1 MVGLPAG
8 PSWLQLDL
16 SFDRKKRLMALTKD
30 AEGMVMV
37 NALVVRETHLP
48 QSPNGRA
55 AQYVRMSTDYQRYS
69 IQNQAAVIAA
79 YAHAHGLSIV
89 KTYADHGESG
99 LKIKNRPGLAKLI
112 DDVSSGRTGFDH
124 ILVYD
129 ISRWGRFQDVD
140 EAAHYEFICKQAG
153 IKVSYCA
160 EQFDNDGS
168 MLSNIVKNLKRV
180 MAAEYSRELSQK
192 VHAGSCRF
200 ARMGF
205 NLGGQTM
212 FGLQRV
218 LVDERLQ
225 QKKVLLRGDRKYL
238 MTDHVRLKPGDV
250 SDRATIAWVFRRFVQ
265 LRSETAI
272 ARELNARAVPAANG
286 RVWNR
291 GMVGRILRN
300 ENYLG
305 NIVYN
310 RRSRKLGG
318 ISVYNP
324 PEEWVRGEAAL
335 EPTVERDLFQRVQK
349 IIAERR
355 VDLSE
360 EEMLLRLRQT
370 LKKKGSLSPSI
381 INSTVGLPCC
391 KTYMDHF
398 GTLRRAYELVGFTPS
413 RRCDYLDVRRTWS
426 DRLLKLS
433 SRVSEQLKTRAAMSV
448 RFGEVKGHVYTA
460 PEHHLV
466 VGPKCHLV
474 FRIAFWTGASRR
486 ACSPFWTVSCRHL
499 PEGWIIAIRLGEHN
513 TSILDYVVL
522 PIVANASL
530 TIRFQEQGRL
540 DHGVLYF
547 KTEAGL
553 ARAVARLVTRRDH
566 TGRSRPQAQSRAR
579 KRSRTC
585 GPGAGLRHR

>member
-1 MVGLPAG
+1 M
-8 PSWLQLDL
+8 
-16 SFDRKKRLMALTKD
+16 M
-30 AEGMVMV
+30 MV
-37 NALVVRETHLP
+37 NALIVRETHLP

-112 DDVSSGRTGFDH
+112 EDVSNRRADFDH

-129 ISRWGRFQDVD
+129 ISRWGRFQDID
-140 EAAHYEFICKQAG
+140 EAAHYEFICKQVG
-153 IKVSYCA
+153 IRVSYCA

-205 NLGGQTM
+205 KLGGQTM

-218 LVDERLQ
+218 LVDEKLQ
-225 QKKVLLRGDRKYL
+225 QKKVLVRGDRKYL
-238 MTDHVRLKPGDV
+238 MTDHVRLRPGEMN
-250 SDRATIAWVFRRFVQ
+250 DRAAIAWIFRRFIE

-272 ARELNARAVPAANG
+272 ARELNDRAVPTANG

-291 GMVGRILRN
+291 AMVGRILRN

-318 ISVYNP
+318 VSVYNP
-324 PEEWVRGEAAL
+324 PEDWVRGEAAL
-335 EPTVERDLFQRVQK
+335 EPTVDRDLFRQVQR

-370 LKKKGSLSPSI
+370 MKKKGCLSPSI
-381 INSTVGLPCC
+381 INSTIGLPCC

-398 GTLRRAYELVGFTPS
+398 GTLRRAYELVGYTPS
-413 RRCDYLDVRRTWS
+413 RRCDYFDVRRAWS
-426 DRLLKLS
+426 SDLLKLS
-433 SRVSEQLKTRAAMSV
+433 SRIREEIKRQSTISV
-448 RFGEVKGHVYTA
+448 RFGNVKGYVYSA

-466 VGPKCHLV
+466 VGSKCHLF
-474 FRIAFWTGASRR
+474 FRIAYWTAACRR
-486 ACSPFWTVSCRHL
+486 SVSPFWTVSCRHL
-499 PEGWIIAIRLGEHN
+499 PEGLIIAIRLGERN
-513 TSILDYVVL
+513 GSVLDYVVL
-522 PIVANASL
+522 PTVANASL
-530 TIRFQEQGRL
+530 TIRFQEQGRV

-547 KTEAGL
+547 KTEGAL
-553 ARAVARLVTRRDH
+553 ARAVARLVTTRNH
-566 TGRSRPQAQSRAR
+566 TGRTRPQALIQAL
-579 KRSRTC
+579 KET
-585 GPGAGLRHR
+585 PTNEQGAGRRRR

>member
-1 MVGLPAG
+1 M
-8 PSWLQLDL
+8 
-16 SFDRKKRLMALTKD
+16 M
-30 AEGMVMV
+30 MV

-48 QSPNGRA
+48 QSPEGRA

-112 DDVSSGRTGFDH
+112 EDVSNQRADFDH

-205 NLGGQTM
+205 QLGGRTM
-212 FGLQRV
+212 FGLERV
-218 LVDERLQ
+218 LVDEKLQ
-225 QKKVLLRGDRKYL
+225 QKKVLIKGDRKYL
-238 MTDHVRLKPGDV
+238 MTDHVRLRPGEINE
-250 SDRATIAWVFRRFVQ
+250 RATIAWVFRRFTELQ
-265 LRSETAI
+265 SETAI
-272 ARELNARAVPAANG
+272 ARELNEKAVLSANG
-286 RVWNR
+286 RGWNR
-291 GMVGRILRN
+291 AMVGRILRN

-305 NIVYN
+305 NTVYN

-318 ISVYNP
+318 ASVYNP
-324 PEEWVRGEAAL
+324 PEDWVRAEAVL
-335 EPTVERDLFQRVQK
+335 EPTVDRDLFQQVQK

-360 EEMLLRLRQT
+360 EEMLLRLRQL

-381 INSTVGLPCC
+381 INSAVGLPCC

-398 GTLRRAYELVGFTPS
+398 GTLRRAYELVGYTQG
-413 RRCDYLDVRRTWS
+413 RRCDYLDVRRAWS
-426 DRLLKLS
+426 GHLLKLS
-433 SRVSEQLKTRAAMSV
+433 SRVSDEIKKQAAVSV
-448 RFGEVKGHVYTA
+448 RFGKAKGYVYSA

-466 VGPKCHLV
+466 VDSKCHLV
-474 FRIAFWTGASRR
+474 FRIAYWTAACRR
-486 ACSPFWTVSCRHL
+486 CLSPFWTVSCRHL
-499 PEGWIIAIRLGEHN
+499 PEGLIVAIRLGECN
-513 TSILDYVVL
+513 RSILDYVVI
-522 PIVANASL
+522 PTVANASL
-530 TIRFQEQGRL
+530 TIRFQEQGRV
-540 DHGVLYF
+540 DHGVSYF
-547 KTEAGL
+547 KTEGAL
-553 ARAVARLVTRRDH
+553 VRAVARLVTK
-566 TGRSRPQAQSRAR
+566 RSHAERTRPQARIRAT
-579 KRSRTC
+579 KRGRSNEE
-585 GPGAGLRHR
+585 GADPRRR